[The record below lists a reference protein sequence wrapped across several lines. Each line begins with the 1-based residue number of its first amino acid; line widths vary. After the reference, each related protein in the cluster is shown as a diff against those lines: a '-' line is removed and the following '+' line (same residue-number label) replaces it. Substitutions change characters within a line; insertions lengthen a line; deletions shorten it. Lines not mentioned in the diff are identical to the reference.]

1 MGETN
6 ETVMDAMPDVVTK
19 PIVTKPTTGE
29 VDEILA
35 ELDALEQQ
43 LDARAKKL
51 GEEIESFPSFGDDM
65 TAEEEASAALR
76 ALSSDDLS
84 AMSPAEL
91 AKLHARI
98 EQIEKKL
105 KEIDVLESQVRELRA
120 FVGEKLSVDI
130 RAMYANIL
138 EQMNVEAVKIYRNLQ
153 AVVVEENARQNRALF
168 GIDGKSDSLKKRMNN
183 VIIFSIVSFV
193 VSILVMLM
201 QILPAFGINILK

>member
-1 MGETN
+1 MSETN
-6 ETVMDAMPDVVTK
+6 ETVMDVASDIVTK
-19 PIVTKPTTGE
+19 PAVTKPTTGE

-51 GEEIESFPSFGDDM
+51 GEEIESFPSFGDDL

-91 AKLHARI
+91 EKLHARI